1 MLKAK
6 SSGLY
11 FCCFHS
17 AKRWNSISA
26 TPSSVVEFSFL
37 GSQARFDVAQ
47 ALARGHLGEREREI
61 LVETRK
67 CLDLVRFA
75 IARHATTKGRQR
87 QVLRQLREHE
97 FAYVHGCPLRVS

>member
-6 SSGLY
+6 LSGLY
-11 FCCFHS
+11 FCCFYS
-17 AKRWNSISA
+17 AKCWNSISA

-47 ALARGHLGEREREI
+47 ALSIGQLGERHREI
-61 LVETRK
+61 LVETGK
-67 CLDLVRFA
+67 GLDLVRSA

-87 QVLRQLREHE
+87 
-97 FAYVHGCPLRVS
+97 